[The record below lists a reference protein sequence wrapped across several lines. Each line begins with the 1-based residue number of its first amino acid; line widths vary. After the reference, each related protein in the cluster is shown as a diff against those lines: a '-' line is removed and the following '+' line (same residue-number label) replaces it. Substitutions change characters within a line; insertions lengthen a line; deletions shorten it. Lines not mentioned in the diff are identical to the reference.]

1 MKQKP
6 IILITGATGA
16 QGGSV
21 ARALLRDHKFTVRIL
36 TRNPFSEKAIALR
49 NAGAQVVQGDL
60 DDTFSLLRAMKDC
73 YGVYGVT
80 NFWEHYAKEFS
91 QGENLIHAVQ
101 KSGIKHFV
109 MHAMPNYYRI
119 SNGNYAVPQ
128 YDLKAELQGYAEWL
142 DVPATFVHLSF
153 YYENFL
159 NMFPLQKDENGGYCF
174 GFPQGNTPLAAVS
187 VEDVGGLVK
196 AVFDNPSKYIG
207 RTVTAVGANDSCSD
221 YADVM
226 SEVLGRK
233 ISYKYVKRDEYAA
246 YNFPGAEEIASMFEV
261 QRLYIP
267 NKRADLMESYQMNP
281 EMQTFESWLI
291 QNKAKFEAYFNS
303 LDNNTAVAA

>member
-6 IILITGATGA
+6 IILVTGATGA

-21 ARALLRDHKFTVRIL
+21 VRALLAEDKFTVRIL
-36 TRNPFSEKAIALR
+36 TRNPHSEKALALR
-49 NAGAQVVQGDL
+49 HSGAQVVQGDF
-60 DDTFSLLRAMKDC
+60 DDSYSLLRAMKDC

-109 MHAMPNYYRI
+109 MHSMPNYYRI
-119 SNGNYAVPQ
+119 SSGNYAVPQ

-159 NMFPLQKDENGGYCF
+159 NSFQLQKDDNGGYYF

-187 VEDVGGLVK
+187 VEDVGGIVK
-196 AVFDNPSKYIG
+196 AIFDNPGKYIG
-207 RTVTAVGANDSCSD
+207 RTVTAVGANDNCND

-226 SEVLGRK
+226 TEILGKK
-233 ISYKYVKRDEYAA
+233 ISYKYVTRDEYASYGFA
-246 YNFPGAEEIASMFEV
+246 GAEEIASLFEV

-267 NKRADLMESYQMNP
+267 NKRADLMESYQINP
-281 EMQTFESWLI
+281 GMQTFESWLI
-291 QNKAKFEAYFNS
+291 QNKAKFDAYFKS
-303 LDNNTAVAA
+303 LDNNTAKAA